1 MLISYLFSR
10 GEFSS
15 LSRAGGEP
23 GLGGAGVVCCHCQ
36 DHGQSQVDHEDL
48 QVSLVTLLHRPLPHL
63 GGLQLL
69 SQPGTGDTMG
79 GVGVVCRIGQ
89 EVQLFPN
96 KIVRK
101 HVNCQNI
108 TKLNA
113 KHLGRRKSEILST
126 ITNLTLS

>member
-1 MLISYLFSR
+1 MVR
-10 GEFSS
+10 S
-15 LSRAGGEP
+15 LSGAGGEP

-63 GGLQLL
+63 GGLLLL

-79 GVGVVCRIGQ
+79 GVGRVCRIEQ
-89 EVQLFPN
+89 EVQLFPS

-101 HVNCQNI
+101 HENCQNI

-113 KHLGRRKSEILST
+113 KHLGLRKS
-126 ITNLTLS
+126 